1 MRWRN
6 TTSTRSRAPSN
17 PARRMLIRQIVIG
30 VLLCSVVGLLLYGVW
45 HVTRL
50 PALTISEVTAAG
62 GITIEPAAVVAVA
75 EDELRGTYYRLI
87 PRRFSYLY
95 PASALQS
102 RLLEIPRIKDV
113 QLTREQRTRLTID
126 YTEYEPFALWCN
138 DQGEACV
145 FIDNTGYGFAS
156 APTLRGAAFVR
167 YYNRAHLPEI
177 GVVGVDPE
185 VLAETSVAVQTMAE
199 GLNLR
204 VRTITFD
211 DRDIIFELGG
221 DGEIRINRTDS
232 MESTLSN
239 LETLLDSQEFAH
251 LEPGNFEYIDL
262 RYGNKVF
269 VQEELPE
276 MATSTNATT
285 SAVAEE

>member
-1 MRWRN
+1 
-6 TTSTRSRAPSN
+6 
-17 PARRMLIRQIVIG
+17 MLIRQIVIG